1 VENTNLSY
9 LLNGLKDFL
18 VEAGFSSSIVQ
29 VPEINSPTN
38 VMATVGITG
47 EKIGFLTISMN
58 LDNAVTVSKYFAQ
71 LMEIPIESDD
81 FSDIHL
87 EALSELSNQVAGRV
101 VMFMEDKKIN
111 CSITPPTVMTGDDIS
126 MNVSPLNIT
135 NFYIVEGEYG
145 FFHITIGLK

>member
-1 VENTNLSY
+1 MENTNLSY